1 MSLGFT
7 VNGIP
12 VPQGSLVRTRH
23 GVRNANKNTKP
34 WRATV
39 TARAAEEMRGCPLL
53 WGPLYA
59 HVVFVMPRPKS
70 HHRAN
75 GELRP
80 DAPIYHTGTPDLDK
94 LQRAIGDALTGT
106 AIHDDKQI
114 AEWHCEKVYGHP
126 ARAIIQVKPLY
137 EGQAVSRR
145 AA

>member
-1 MSLGFT
+1 VSLAFVVPG
-7 VNGIP
+7 VP
-12 VPQGSLVRTRH
+12 APQGSKNPYGGEANPRTR
-23 GVRNANKNTKP
+23 P
-34 WRATV
+34 WRAAV
-39 TARAAEEMRGCPLL
+39 SAAAAEEMHGKELL

-70 HHRAN
+70 HYRAN

-80 DAPIYHTGTPDLDK
+80 DAPIYHAGTPDLDK
-94 LQRAIGDALTGT
+94 LQRAIGDSLSGI

-114 AEWHCEKVYGHP
+114 AEWQCEKVYGHP

-137 EGQAVSRR
+137 EGLAVSRR